1 MDAETRRNLERISV
15 ATVSM
20 QLLKRGLRRV
30 VMSGVRPLNAPMK
43 PLLGP
48 AFTLRFI
55 PAREDLSAPE
65 ILGADGYV
73 PRHAI
78 EEVPEGAVLVIDAR
92 QDAETAVLGDLILER
107 LKARGVA
114 GVVADGGVRDAEEAI
129 AVGLPL
135 YATGPAAPAHIVG
148 LAAGDMGTKIG
159 CGGVAVIPGDIIK
172 ADGDGVVVIPKE
184 LAAEV
189 AAAGP
194 PQERYERFAKEKIRE
209 GRPIIGVYPPSA
221 EAQAEYAA
229 WTDPEDDG

>member
-30 VMSGVRPLNAPMK
+30 VMSGVRPMNGPAM
-43 PLLGP
+43 PLLGQ

-65 ILGADGYV
+65 VLGAEGYV

-107 LKARGVA
+107 LKARGIA
-114 GVVADGGVRDAEEAI
+114 GVVADGGVRDA
-129 AVGLPL
+129 
-135 YATGPAAPAHIVG
+135 
-148 LAAGDMGTKIG
+148 
-159 CGGVAVIPGDIIK
+159 
-172 ADGDGVVVIPKE
+172 
-184 LAAEV
+184 
-189 AAAGP
+189 
-194 PQERYERFAKEKIRE
+194 RYLGA
-209 GRPIIGVYPPSA
+209 YHS
-221 EAQAEYAA
+221 
-229 WTDPEDDG
+229 T